1 MSSHLLH
8 PFRRYT
14 VLLACFIAG
23 CSSLP
28 PAGTLE
34 SNAASRE
41 VTALFWDRHVIV
53 PAQVTEPGV
62 AFLLL
67 DSGAN
72 MTVLDLSAAR
82 RLGITVG
89 GTTQISGYGEEVLEG
104 GVAELAIGVPG
115 SVSYRLY
122 RPVADFAGLDAAF
135 GRRFEGVLGADF
147 FGRFV
152 IEIDYADERV
162 ILHDPR
168 RYRPHPEDVRVALEI
183 DGGRPHARGRV
194 LLPDGR
200 EIPGRFIIDTGDR
213 SGVTLN
219 SPFVR
224 THAVLEAMPATTG
237 IRSAGTGGWSEDREG
252 RLRGLRLG
260 NFTLDAPLA
269 TLSLAEAG
277 LATSDDVAGHVG
289 GEVLRR
295 FTVTFDYRNRAL
307 YLRPNARYHEPFEA
321 DMAGF
326 GIVAEGA
333 DLRQYR
339 VSWIDEGSPAERAGL
354 RSGDL
359 VVEVDGRITNELIM
373 PDWHSLRRAQPG
385 QLLRLAVERGNER
398 LVLAISLERRL

>member
-1 MSSHLLH
+1 MNRDWR
-8 PFRRYT
+8 PPRRFT
-14 VLLACFIAG
+14 VLLAFCIAG

-34 SNAASRE
+34 SNAASTE
-41 VTALFWDRHVIV
+41 VTTLFWGRHIIV
-53 PAQVTEPGV
+53 SAQVTEPGV

-72 MTVLDLSAAR
+72 LTVLDLSVAR

-89 GTTQISGYGEEVLEG
+89 GATRISGYGEQILEG
-104 GVAELAIGVPG
+104 GVAELEIGVAG

-122 RPVADFAGLDAAF
+122 RPIADFSGLDTSF

-152 IEIDYADERV
+152 VEIDYADERV

-168 RYRPHPEDVRVALEI
+168 RFRPHPEDVRVALEI
-183 DGGRPHARGRV
+183 DGGLPYARGSV

-200 EIPGRFIIDTGDR
+200 EITGRFLIDTGAGSD
-213 SGVTLN
+213 VTLN
-219 SPFVR
+219 APFVR
-224 THAVLEAMPATTG
+224 THAVLETMPATTG
-237 IRSAGTGGWSEDREG
+237 IRSAGTGGWSEDRAG
-252 RLRGLRLG
+252 RLRGLRLW

-277 LATSDDVAGHVG
+277 LATSDDAAGSIG

-295 FTVTFDYRNRAL
+295 FTVTFDYRNRAM
-307 YLRPNARYHEPFEA
+307 YLRPNAGYNDPFEA

-326 GIVAEGA
+326 GIVVEGA

-339 VSWIDEGSPAERAGL
+339 VNRVDEGSPAERAGL

-359 VVEVDGRITNELIM
+359 VVEVDGRSANELIM
-373 PDWHSLRRAQPG
+373 PDWHSLKRGQPG
-385 QLLRLAVERGNER
+385 QLLRLVVERGTER
-398 LVLAISLERRL
+398 LVLPISLESRL